1 MIDHFTAWF
10 QALSLAEQAF
20 FALGLCSNLL
30 FALYVLFQHWGDHD
44 QDLPLSHTDLDVA
57 VFGFRGL
64 LAFGMFLGWAAFLAL
79 RNGWSLPAAL
89 LIGIFA
95 GGLAAWLA
103 WKLVQLLLRLQ
114 SSGTLDLEQSYGKT
128 GVAYLPIPKAG
139 EGKGKV
145 IITLQGAQRELEA
158 VSEDDAI
165 PTGQS
170 VEVVGLAPGGV
181 LIVRI
186 YD

>member
-20 FALGLCSNLL
+20 FALGLCSNVL
-30 FALYVLFQHWGDHD
+30 FAFYVLFQHWGDHD
-44 QDLPLSHTDLDVA
+44 TDLSLSHTDLDIA
-57 VFGFRGL
+57 IFGFRGL

-79 RNGWSLPAAL
+79 RSGWSLPSAVL
-89 LIGIFA
+89 VGIFS

-103 WKLVQLLLRLQ
+103 WKLVRMMLRLQ
-114 SSGTLDLEQSYGKT
+114 SSGTLDLEQAYGKT
-128 GVAYLPIPKAG
+128 GIAYLPIPKAG

-145 IITLQGAQRELEA
+145 TITLQGSQRELEA
-158 VSEDDAI
+158 VSEGETI
-165 PTGQS
+165 PTGQP